1 MPTNLLSAFGRM
13 SYAAHLTLYPI
24 LGGSLY
30 LMYKTNAASSAAKA
44 EAQEL
49 KSMPKANAVDPDDF

>member
-1 MPTNLLSAFGRM
+1 MPSNLLSAFGRM

-30 LMYKTNAASSAAKA
+30 LAYKTRSAASAAAA
-44 EAQEL
+44 EA
-49 KSMPKANAVDPDDF
+49 